1 MNIYRFV
8 EYKIPKSLLNVSL
21 DFPIKQINYIDD
33 KNIIK
38 YLNDENN
45 ENHYLI
51 DKIINVSNEDKEL
64 YIKLLIIYL
73 NGGLIIN
80 DKIVLN
86 NVINVQK
93 LYDDNKLCLIK
104 SCLFDYFFDGFIM
117 SKSKNE
123 MFLNI
128 LNEYLEENTNKLSL
142 KEILYKNVTKNIKKN
157 KCLILT
163 ENIKDGISYIYNNT
177 NIIAEHHFSSNIL
190 SNIKKINRI
199 PKDLKKLKLGI
210 TIELPTNLTSLYSNG
225 IRQNAFYFFELLKN
239 MNYDVKLIIPNS
251 LSENVLN
258 SISFYKYDYVL
269 LNNILY
275 EEFDVIFSFGFSLP
289 KNLFSILKKCDV
301 KIVAY
306 LCGNSYLIDSEKI
319 LYNQHKERTI
329 KYDHTKD
336 ETYDVLWSIPQ
347 MYKQNKYYWEI
358 IYRTKCLQVPFIWSP
373 SSIEFI
379 KQIKKISN
387 DEQLMYKKKHNN
399 IAIFEPNISLM
410 KWCLPCLFI
419 TELTN
424 RKYKNINKVYMT
436 NIDITA
442 KVDDMK
448 INDFNLTELNNIC
461 RGLDLFN
468 EKKIFAERR
477 YITLEFM
484 ESHADIAVS
493 HQWENPLNYLYID
506 LAWMGWPILHNASL
520 CKDLGYYYPDF
531 NYEEASEKLNDILLH
546 HDINQ
551 KEYLQ
556 YNRKI
561 IDKYVPTNVDLQNSY
576 RNLIENLFN

>member
-33 KNIIK
+33 KHIIK

-45 ENHYLI
+45 GNHYLI

-128 LNEYLEENTNKLSL
+128 LNEYLEKNTNKLSL
-142 KEILYKNVTKNIKKN
+142 KEILYKNVTKIKKN

-199 PKDLKKLKLGI
+199 PKDLTKLKLGI

-329 KYDHTKD
+329 NYDHTKD

-410 KWCLPCLFI
+410 KWCLPCLLI

-448 INDFNLTELNNIC
+448 INHFNLTELNNIC

-561 IDKYVPTNVDLQNSY
+561 IDKYVPTNVELQTSY